1 MKNSLRLLG
10 VPALALLLLLSQVL
24 ALRPLWAAYESLP
37 AGAAAPA
44 HPSPVL
50 LLSLVV
56 ALHLVLGAVAVFVF
70 RRSRQP
76 RHWHPRVG
84 LLSVVQVRPSG
95 ELSRAVSPHIRPYAR
110 REPNSRVG

>member
-37 AGAAAPA
+37 AGAADPS

-56 ALHLVLGAVAVFVF
+56 ALHLLLGAVAVFVF

-84 LLSVVQVRPSG
+84 LLSVVQVRSSG
-95 ELSRAVSPHIRPYAR
+95 ELSRAVSPHIRLYAR